1 MKIPKLQTKNLLSIA
16 DLSNEEIISI
26 FKFAA
31 GLKKDQKRG
40 RNHKYLSGKTLGM
53 IFEKSSTRTRV
64 SFETG
69 IFQLGGHALFLESS
83 DIQIGRGETI
93 ADTARVLSRYV
104 DAVMI
109 RTFSHSNVEEL
120 AANAGIPVING
131 LSDQTHPCQAL
142 ADLFTIY
149 ERVSDLTKVKLFY
162 IGDGNNV
169 ANSLILGA
177 SVLGMSISVAC
188 PRVYLPDKEVL
199 KKAEQL
205 SLHSGAKINITP
217 NIGEAAHGADFI
229 YTDVWVSMG
238 QEKELKKK
246 KKILAKYKISRDLLG
261 KCAPGCLVM
270 HCLPA
275 HRGEEIDGEVMDS
288 DRSIIF
294 EQAENRL
301 HVQKAVMCALIK
313 NRQKEIK

>member
-1 MKIPKLQTKNLLSIA
+1 MKIPKLNTKNLLSIA
-16 DLSNEEIISI
+16 DFSKEEIISI
-26 FKFAA
+26 FEFTSK
-31 GLKKDQKRG
+31 LKKYLKHG
-40 RNHKYLSGKTLGM
+40 RSHKFLSGKTLGM

-69 IFQLGGHALFLESS
+69 IFQLGGHALFLDSS

-93 ADTARVLSRYV
+93 ADTARVLSKYV

-149 ERVSDLTKVKLFY
+149 ERAGDLTKVKLFY
-162 IGDGNNV
+162 VGDGNNV

-177 SVLGMSISVAC
+177 AILGISFSAAC
-188 PRVYLPDKEVL
+188 PRIYFPDKEVL
-199 KKAEQL
+199 KKAGQL
-205 SLHSGAKINITP
+205 SLRSGAEINITP
-217 NIGEAAHGADFI
+217 DIDEAARNADFI

-246 KKILAKYKISRDLLG
+246 KKILSKYKITKELLG

-275 HRGEEIDGEVMDS
+275 HRGEEIDSEVMDS
-288 DRSIIF
+288 DKSIIF

-301 HVQKAVMCALIK
+301 HVQKAVMCALMK
-313 NRQKEIK
+313 K

>member
-1 MKIPKLQTKNLLSIA
+1 MKIPVLKTKHLLSVA
-16 DLSNEEIISI
+16 DLSKDEILNL
-26 FKFAA
+26 FQFAA
-31 GLKKDQKRG
+31 KLKKDHKKNRD
-40 RNHKYLSGKTLGM
+40 HKYLSGKTLGM

-69 IFQLGGHALFLESS
+69 MLQLGGHALFLETN
-83 DIQIGRGETI
+83 DMQLGRGETI

-104 DAVMI
+104 NAIMI
-109 RTFSHSNVEEL
+109 RTYSHNIVEEL
-120 AANAGIPVING
+120 AANANIPVING
-131 LSDQTHPCQAL
+131 LSDSSHPCQGL
-142 ADLFTIY
+142 ADYFTIF
-149 ERVSDLTKVKLFY
+149 ERTGDITGIKLFY

-177 SVLGMSISVAC
+177 AILGMSISVAC
-188 PRVYLPDKEVL
+188 PKVYMPDKDLIE
-199 KKAEQL
+199 KAEQL
-205 SLHSGAKINITP
+205 SLKTGARIMITSD
-217 NIGEAAHGADFI
+217 IDEAARGANFI

-238 QEKELKKK
+238 QEKDVKKK
-246 KKILAKYKISRDLLG
+246 KKILAGYKISTEILN

-275 HRGEEIDGEVMDS
+275 YRGDEIDSDVMDS

-301 HVQKAVMCALIK
+301 HIQKAIMCALIK
-313 NRQKEIK
+313 K